1 MKPAGEPDAANPHVR
16 FDERAMETEQGLDTE
31 APPTERGGNG
41 YARPKPPRHPLD
53 STFGCNHQGAE
64 GGGIKMLVVSPVLS
78 LGLIFRRFLEMPAS
92 KIWDYAAGVLTPPW
106 VRRIGQ
112 SSSAEAGGCS
122 MD

>member
-53 STFGCNHQGAE
+53 STINRNQH
-64 GGGIKMLVVSPVLS
+64 GGGKVEPAPQRTLSQPQDFSPRSVVRLIASDAKSTRS
-78 LGLIFRRFLEMPAS
+78 LKAC
-92 KIWDYAAGVLTPPW
+92 
-106 VRRIGQ
+106 
-112 SSSAEAGGCS
+112 GC
-122 MD
+122 